1 MPPDKARRLGRG
13 LDALLA
19 PSSTSRADLRFPK
32 AGDHVAVEGF
42 RVVPVGAVIPNPLQ
56 PRRDFDEAEL
66 SELRSS
72 IEANGLLQPLLV
84 RPSGSAFELVAGE
97 RRLRAIQS
105 LGWRD
110 VPVHVRELDDQAV
123 LTLALIENLQRSDL
137 NPIEEAEGY
146 QALSTRFSLTQQQIA
161 DAVGRDRSTVANMLR
176 LLALPEA
183 VLALVRSGELSLGH
197 ARALLGLNDTQQMV
211 ELAREIGTEGLT
223 VRDVERRVRESGK
236 TKVRAKAVRPSASIG
251 RPPEAR
257 EIEEKLRRK
266 FQTDVSVTVS
276 ATGRGDVRFSFYSPD
291 DLERMLDLFLGPARE
306 SV

>member
-1 MPPDKARRLGRG
+1 MPPDKVRRLGRG

-19 PSSTSRADLRFPK
+19 PSSATRPDLRFPVT
-32 AGDHVAVEGF
+32 ADVTVAEGF
-42 RVVPVGAVIPNPLQ
+42 HTVPVSAVIANPLQ

-66 SELRSS
+66 NELRAS

-84 RPSGSAFELVAGE
+84 RPNGSTFELVAGE

-105 LGWRD
+105 IGWKE

-183 VLALVRSGELSLGH
+183 VLAIVRSSELSLGH
-197 ARALLGLNDTQQMV
+197 ARALLGLTDMKQMI
-211 ELAREIGTEGLT
+211 ELAHQIVAEGLT

-236 TKVRAKAVRPSASIG
+236 GKSRSKAARTGTVTS
-251 RPPEAR
+251 RPPEAKG
-257 EIEEKLRRK
+257 IEEQLRKR
-266 FQTDVSVTVS
+266 FQTDVAVTVS

>member
-1 MPPDKARRLGRG
+1 MPPDKVRRLGRG

-19 PSSTSRADLRFPK
+19 PSATSRPDLRFPK
-32 AGDHVAVEGF
+32 SNDRATAEEF
-42 RVVPVGAVIPNPLQ
+42 QVVPVGSVIPNPLQ

-84 RPSGSAFELVAGE
+84 RPRGNSFELVAGE

-105 LGWRD
+105 LGWPD

-146 QALSTRFSLTQQQIA
+146 QTLTTRFSLTQQQIA
-161 DAVGRDRSTVANMLR
+161 DAVGRDRSTVANMVR
-176 LLALPEA
+176 LLALPET
-183 VLALVRSGELSLGH
+183 VLALVRSSALSLGH
-197 ARALLGLNDTQQMV
+197 ARALLGLNDAKQMV
-211 ELAREIGTEGLT
+211 DLAREIGVKGLT

-236 TKVRAKAVRPSASIG
+236 TKVRAQAVRASTLAH

-257 EIEEKLRRK
+257 GIEEQLRKK
-266 FQTDVSVTVS
+266 FQTDVSVALST
-276 ATGRGDVRFSFYSPD
+276 TGRGEVRFSFYSPD
-291 DLERMLDLFLGPARE
+291 DLERMLDMFLGPARE